1 MRTHHLQEHGQ
12 HRRRIAAPVEAAQ
25 LQVLEVAAA
34 QGHEHHARQAQAGG
48 RSGGDGQPEATGHQG
63 HGRHHVL
70 DVLLDRQPHAFLA
83 EGLGHFLRQPVDGL
97 VGVEDHGQPVEVGHP
112 DLPALRQRV
121 RFVHRHQ
128 QRLAQHRL
136 DHQVRLGRDQAVEA
150 HADAPF
156 AQRLQLLGL
165 GEVVQRDAHLR
176 PLRVEFREH
185 TGNDVQHA
193 RAVDAH
199 VELSGQPL
207 RRAPRALGRA
217 LRQVQQVGHLVQQ
230 RLARLGQLHTGR
242 RAQEQRRTHLVF
254 QRLDLARQRR
264 LRHVQALGRAGE
276 VALFGDR
283 QKLAHVFE
291 IHGASWFGSQYLTS
305 IGSQKFGI
313 GRYDRSALSLAAE
326 AAALKKN

>member
-48 RSGGDGQPEATGHQG
+48 RPGGDGQPEATGHQG

-128 QRLAQHRL
+128 QPLAQHRL
-136 DHQVRLGRDQAVEA
+136 DHQVRLGRDQSVEA

-176 PLRVEFREH
+176 PLRVELREH

-207 RRAPRALGRA
+207 
-217 LRQVQQVGHLVQQ
+217 
-230 RLARLGQLHTGR
+230 
-242 RAQEQRRTHLVF
+242 
-254 QRLDLARQRR
+254 
-264 LRHVQALGRAGE
+264 
-276 VALFGDR
+276 
-283 QKLAHVFE
+283 
-291 IHGASWFGSQYLTS
+291 
-305 IGSQKFGI
+305 
-313 GRYDRSALSLAAE
+313 
-326 AAALKKN
+326 

>member
-48 RSGGDGQPEATGHQG
+48 RPGGDGQPEATGHQG

-128 QRLAQHRL
+128 QPLAQHRL
-136 DHQVRLGRDQAVEA
+136 DHQVRLGRDQSVEA

-176 PLRVEFREH
+176 PLRVELREH

-230 RLARLGQLHTGR
+230 RLARLGQLHTAGQPVKQR
-242 RAQEQRRTHLVF
+242 RAHLLF
-254 QRLDLARQRR
+254 KFADLLAEGR
-264 LRHVQALGRAGE
+264 LRNPQPFGRAAEMKLLREASEIAQLSKIDPGIHRKNISNHQI
-276 VALFGDR
+276 FG
-283 QKLAHVFE
+283 
-291 IHGASWFGSQYLTS
+291 
-305 IGSQKFGI
+305 
-313 GRYDRSALSLAAE
+313 
-326 AAALKKN
+326 N

>member
-1 MRTHHLQEHGQ
+1 M
-12 HRRRIAAPVEAAQ
+12 EAAQ

-48 RSGGDGQPEATGHQG
+48 RPGGDGQPEATGHQG

-128 QRLAQHRL
+128 QPLAQHRL
-136 DHQVRLGRDQAVEA
+136 DHQVRLGRDQSVEA

-176 PLRVEFREH
+176 PLRVELREH

-230 RLARLGQLHTGR
+230 RLARLGQLHAGR
-242 RAQEQRRTHLVF
+242 CAQEQRRPHLVF